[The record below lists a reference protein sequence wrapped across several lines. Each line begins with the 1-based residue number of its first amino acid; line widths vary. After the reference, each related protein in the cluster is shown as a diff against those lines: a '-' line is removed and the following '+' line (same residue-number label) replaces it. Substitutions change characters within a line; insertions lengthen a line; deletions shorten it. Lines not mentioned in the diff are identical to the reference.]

1 VQLDRLLELLLPA
14 LLELLLLEHLLL
26 ALLLEHLLLA
36 LLFRVRHHLL

>member
-14 LLELLLLEHLLL
+14 LFEHLLL